1 MNVTEKPA
9 APSIV
14 ERLRYQLGGSS
25 DFIVRFIHEDPKD
38 PFMYAVCYI
47 DGLVDKNLLAF
58 LLEAVAAE
66 ARDESGLPPDLPMSL
81 ASRVP
86 VGALTDADSDDAL
99 VQAMLNGEAVIV
111 GTGLTGGL
119 CVAIP
124 GGPSRSVEEPSS
136 QTVVRGP
143 KDGFTENLA
152 DNLSLVRRR
161 LRTPHLRIED
171 RVVGRYTRTKVAVVY
186 IEGIVQ
192 PVILDELRRR
202 LDAIDIDGILESG
215 YIEELIQ
222 DTAWTPFPTIH
233 NTERPDTVA
242 GHLLEG
248 HAAVLVDGTP
258 FALIV
263 PVTFFKFFLS
273 SEDYYQR
280 HDIASFVRIIRFIA
294 FFVSLLLPS
303 LYIAVTTF
311 QQEMIPTTML
321 ISLAAQREG
330 IPLPA
335 LLEALLMELTFEVI
349 REAGIRMPRVIGP
362 AISIVGA
369 LVLGQ
374 AAVQA
379 GLVSGAM
386 VIIVSFTAIAS
397 FVIPALGMSAAIRL
411 MRFLLMALAGSF
423 GLFGILAG
431 MIPLLLHLVSLRSF
445 GIPYLLPVAP
455 LKWRNFRDLFVRLP
469 WRALKERPAVIGSR
483 NPRRQPRTGPKKEEN
498 RT

>member
-1 MNVTEKPA
+1 
-9 APSIV
+9 
-14 ERLRYQLGGSS
+14 
-25 DFIVRFIHEDPKD
+25 
-38 PFMYAVCYI
+38 MYAVCYI